1 MVKCPLQ
8 QNRKLVLCERMEK
21 MKILS
26 IFMVLAAA
34 YNAIC
39 FTRVK
44 EEYKDFK
51 IVYLVNAIVLFLC
64 AVVIG
69 IAG

>member
-1 MVKCPLQ
+1 
-8 QNRKLVLCERMEK
+8 

-51 IVYLVNAIVLFLC
+51 FMYLVNAIVLFLC

-69 IAG
+69 IVG

>member
-1 MVKCPLQ
+1 MGK
-8 QNRKLVLCERMEK
+8 ERE

-26 IFMVLAAA
+26 IIMILAAA

-39 FTRVK
+39 FAKAK

-64 AVVIG
+64 AVFIG
-69 IAG
+69 IVGVQG